1 MRRDEI
7 VKKRTTS
14 GSEGPLAYSVE
25 EAARIAGI
33 GRNGIYNSINAGQLV
48 ARKLGQRTLVLRADL
63 EAFLANLPRM
73 GADHA

>member
-1 MRRDEI
+1 MN
-7 VKKRTTS
+7 KRATS
-14 GSEGPLAYSVE
+14 GPAPLAYSIE

-48 ARKLGQRTLVLRADL
+48 ARKLGQRTLILRADL
-63 EAFLANLPRM
+63 EAFLASLPRM